1 MKRGLLDP
9 KNDVV
14 FKALFGSVDSK
25 HILKSFLKSILV
37 LPEEDYEEIYIA
49 DTNSRIT
56 KVEDKLSVLDLK
68 LKMKTGK
75 IINIE
80 IQIVNEKNLENRIM
94 YYSAGLIREQLKTGE
109 EYKNLNRVINITI
122 INFTLR
128 DKKTNYHH
136 KAGLYYEDMELM
148 TDLLEIN
155 ILELPKVSKTI
166 KSKLDVWMN
175 FLKTREKEELDVLV
189 QKEPELE
196 DAVIKLVELSED
208 ETLRALAFYRE
219 KALKDKNSQ
228 LLTAREEGLQEGMNR
243 GRQELINNMLAKGL
257 SVNEISDLTGIDIHE
272 IKIK

>member
-1 MKRGLLDP
+1 
-9 KNDVV
+9 
-14 FKALFGSVDSK
+14 
-25 HILKSFLKSILV
+25 
-37 LPEEDYEEIYIA
+37 
-49 DTNSRIT
+49 
-56 KVEDKLSVLDLK
+56 
-68 LKMKTGK
+68 
-75 IINIE
+75 
-80 IQIVNEKNLENRIM
+80 
-94 YYSAGLIREQLKTGE
+94 
-109 EYKNLNRVINITI
+109 
-122 INFTLR
+122 
-128 DKKTNYHH
+128 
-136 KAGLYYEDMELM
+136 
-148 TDLLEIN
+148 
-155 ILELPKVSKTI
+155 
-166 KSKLDVWMN
+166 MN

>member
-1 MKRGLLDP
+1 MMWYLKRCSGQR
-9 KNDVV
+9 
-14 FKALFGSVDSK
+14 
-25 HILKSFLKSILV
+25 
-37 LPEEDYEEIYIA
+37 A

-272 IKIK
+272 IMFLIS

>member
-1 MKRGLLDP
+1 MMWYLKRCSGQR
-9 KNDVV
+9 
-14 FKALFGSVDSK
+14 
-25 HILKSFLKSILV
+25 
-37 LPEEDYEEIYIA
+37 A

-148 TDLLEIN
+148 TDLLEVN
-155 ILELPKVSKTI
+155 IL
-166 KSKLDVWMN
+166 
-175 FLKTREKEELDVLV
+175 
-189 QKEPELE
+189 
-196 DAVIKLVELSED
+196 
-208 ETLRALAFYRE
+208 
-219 KALKDKNSQ
+219 
-228 LLTAREEGLQEGMNR
+228 
-243 GRQELINNMLAKGL
+243 
-257 SVNEISDLTGIDIHE
+257 
-272 IKIK
+272 